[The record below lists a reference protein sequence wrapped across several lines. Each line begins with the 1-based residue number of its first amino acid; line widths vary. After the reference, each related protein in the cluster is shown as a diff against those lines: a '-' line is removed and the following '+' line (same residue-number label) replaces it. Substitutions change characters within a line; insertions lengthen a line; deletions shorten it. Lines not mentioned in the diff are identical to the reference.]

1 MGNIHLKTEEVFLDL
16 STKDM
21 DGLKMQT
28 ALRMKKNAAEKRCDY
43 YSDKNTKVMMI
54 EKKNYWFVC
63 NEVETGAQLVIF
75 KKNINLHV
83 TGQLLSIMIIYH
95 YYYMAHTQKLHG
107 AISVFTKVLPPN
119 YPI

>member
-1 MGNIHLKTEEVFLDL
+1 
-16 STKDM
+16 
-21 DGLKMQT
+21 MQT

-75 KKNINLHV
+75 
-83 TGQLLSIMIIYH
+83 
-95 YYYMAHTQKLHG
+95 
-107 AISVFTKVLPPN
+107 
-119 YPI
+119 

>member
-1 MGNIHLKTEEVFLDL
+1 MYCRDYLDNNMPILSRSLMKNPFDTPSPKEVFLDL

-75 KKNINLHV
+75 
-83 TGQLLSIMIIYH
+83 
-95 YYYMAHTQKLHG
+95 
-107 AISVFTKVLPPN
+107 
-119 YPI
+119 